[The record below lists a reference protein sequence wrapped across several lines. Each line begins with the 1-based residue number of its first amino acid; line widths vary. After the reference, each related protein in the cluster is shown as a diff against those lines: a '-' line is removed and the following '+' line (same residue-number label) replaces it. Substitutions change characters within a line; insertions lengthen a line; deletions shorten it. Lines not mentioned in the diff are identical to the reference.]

1 MERRIGAGGGDL
13 VLTLRRTRAAR
24 RFSLR
29 VSRID
34 GRVTLTMPLRAS
46 EGEALR
52 FAEDQ
57 IGWIRGRLA
66 SLPPATG
73 VGPGALVPIL
83 GVPRLVVPAAGRG
96 IVLEEDRIAVPGP
109 EAAMGR
115 RVAAFLKV
123 LARDRLAPAC
133 DRHAAALGRRHAG
146 LRLRDTRSRW
156 GSCSAAGELM
166 FSWRLA
172 MAPPAVLDYVAA
184 HEVAHL
190 VEMNHSPAFWAVVAR
205 LVPGHAGQR
214 AWLRAHGER
223 LQAIR
228 FGP

>member
-1 MERRIGAGGGDL
+1 MERRIGAGEQH
-13 VLTLRRTRAAR
+13 VVVMLRRTRAAR

-34 GRVTLTMPLRAS
+34 GRVTLTMPARAS
-46 EGEALR
+46 EREALR

-66 SLPPATG
+66 GLAPPDT
-73 VGPGALVPIL
+73 VGPGASVPVF
-83 GVPRLVVPAAGRG
+83 GVPRLVVAGTGRQIELAPDRIVVPGDPAA
-96 IVLEEDRIAVPGP
+96 A
-109 EAAMGR
+109 GR

-123 LARDRLAPAC
+123 AARDRLAEAC
-133 DRHAAALGRRHAG
+133 DRHAAALGLGYAG

-172 MAPPAVLDYVAA
+172 MAPPGVLDYVAA

-190 VEMNHSPAFWAVVAR
+190 AEMNHSPAFWAVVAR
-205 LVPGHAGQR
+205 LVPGHAAQR
-214 AWLRAHGER
+214 AWLRANGAR

-228 FGP
+228 FGG